1 MVDRILELPLG
12 WAVAALWV
20 IVMCRANATYWVGC
34 AIAAGTGR
42 SRWAGLLDS
51 AAYARAR
58 SMAERWGVLAVPLS
72 FATVGVQTCV
82 QLCAGVTRM
91 PLRLYLPAVCVGCL
105 LWAVIYAT
113 VGLAVVAAWFSAG
126 GGWALLGVALVVAAV
141 VLVRRRLTIRAAA
154 APTCRPE
161 RRRPTLA
168 P

>member
-20 IVMCRANATYWVGC
+20 IVMCRANATYWIGRGL
-34 AIAAGTGR
+34 AAGTGR
-42 SRWAGLLDS
+42 TRWAGVLES
-51 AAYARAR
+51 RAYERAC
-58 SMAERWGVLAVPLS
+58 SMTERWGVLAVPLS

-82 QLCAGVTRM
+82 QLWAGVSRM

-126 GGWALLGVALVVAAV
+126 GGWAVLGVAVVAAAA
-141 VLVRRRLTIRAAA
+141 LVRRRLTIRAAE